1 MKSHKNSLPP
11 CGHDDCV
18 MPQCI
23 RRQEAKAAGVW
34 PLGSDRD
41 LPIGRKA
48 ARRIRRFARRLLK
61 FEDVRLSSPRSGGFV
76 FVVAQRLRHTSDFDG
91 IWLDE
96 KGEERAWYYYEQQ
109 VICSGRNEEE
119 LKESVQLY
127 YGASKQDGLE
137 FLMRAAGFSEELKE
151 ETRKYLNQ
159 YGSQFN
165 GNKKGDFRALW

>member
-1 MKSHKNSLPP
+1 M
-11 CGHDDCV
+11 
-18 MPQCI
+18 
-23 RRQEAKAAGVW
+23 
-34 PLGSDRD
+34 
-41 LPIGRKA
+41 
-48 ARRIRRFARRLLK
+48 
-61 FEDVRLSSPRSGGFV
+61 